1 VKRAPLS
8 VRIVTAALALVAA
21 VAGALLTRS
30 SLSDPALMI
39 VGFVVPVG
47 LTLIGLLV
55 VLLLQARSRK
65 RGGTLSVR

>member
-8 VRIVTAALALVAA
+8 VRIVTAA
-21 VAGALLTRS
+21 
-30 SLSDPALMI
+30 PALMI
-39 VGFVVPVG
+39 VGFVVPAG

>member
-1 VKRAPLS
+1 
-8 VRIVTAALALVAA
+8 
-21 VAGALLTRS
+21 
-30 SLSDPALMI
+30 MI